1 MDNIANEENI
11 NTEKIINLIKKNLK
25 KEHFRSHN
33 DIIKFLDNKKIP
45 LSQSRISYYLNK
57 YNIHKNKLGYY
68 EDFSANVRESLLK
81 DILLKSNAHIYKP
94 RVYGLNIDSTT
105 KKNDLFFIFIKMD
118 SGNENFLCELL
129 SDYFPNKFSYLAGY
143 GCVQIFINSEKNINV
158 LYKKLNSIK
167 KM

>member
-33 DIIKFLDNKKIP
+33 DIIKFLENKKIP

-94 RVYGLNIDSTT
+94 RIYGLNIDSTT
-105 KKNDLFFIFIKMD
+105 KKNDLFFENKLRYVMNKSKKKTACLKNSKLSLSKKVIKQHVLPFRCV
-118 SGNENFLCELL
+118 GNE
-129 SDYFPNKFSYLAGY
+129 
-143 GCVQIFINSEKNINV
+143 
-158 LYKKLNSIK
+158 YKHALT
-167 KM
+167 